1 MVEPRTLARPYARAA
16 FDVARSQDALSDW
29 SGVLSELAALCTQP
43 KVAALIVSP
52 DKTGDQQAEALRS
65 LVEADVSASQQN
77 FINVL
82 AENDRL
88 ALLPEVFSLFTEL
101 KQALETSIVVEVVSA
116 FELSDGD
123 AATLT
128 RSLEKQ
134 LARSVSLTHQ
144 TDPALLGG
152 AVIRAGDMV
161 IDGSVRGRLAKL
173 AGALTP

>member
-1 MVEPRTLARPYARAA
+1 MCIRDSGY
-16 FDVARSQDALSDW
+16 W
-29 SGVLSELAALCTQP
+29 SGVLSELAVLCTQP

-65 LVEADVSASQQN
+65 LVEADVSVSQQN
-77 FINVL
+77 FISVL

-101 KQALETSIVVEVVSA
+101 KQALETSVAVEVISA
-116 FELSDGD
+116 FELSDDD

>member
-1 MVEPRTLARPYARAA
+1 MIGPGCWQSWRP
-16 FDVARSQDALSDW
+16 
-29 SGVLSELAALCTQP
+29 LCTQP

-52 DKTGDQQAEALRS
+52 DKTGDQQAEAFGR

-101 KQALETSIVVEVVSA
+101 KQALETSVAVEVVSA
-116 FELSDGD
+116 FELSEGD

-128 RSLEKQ
+128 RALEKQ